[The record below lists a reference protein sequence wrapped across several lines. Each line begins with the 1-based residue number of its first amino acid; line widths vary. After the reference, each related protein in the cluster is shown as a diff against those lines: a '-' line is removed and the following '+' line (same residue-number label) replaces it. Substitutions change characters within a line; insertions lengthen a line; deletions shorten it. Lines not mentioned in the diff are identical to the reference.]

1 MKRRYSKILVPA
13 IGTALVVSMTAL
25 PVTGVPAASAATT
38 ANVNRSRA
46 NGSKFGVN
54 ATGKVTFWIRDA
66 TEAAALKLIPKF
78 NKTHKHL
85 KIITHVTSPN
95 DDTSQLAT
103 AIRAGDPPDLV
114 GLNDIDVPEF
124 SHEGALM
131 NITSD
136 VNALPYKSK
145 LSPGH
150 LALAAIGNQYYGVPY
165 LSDLSVLWYNK
176 DLFKQAGI
184 AAAPTTFAQIAADAK
199 KVSALSTPSK
209 PVYGLS
215 FAGDCQGCLG
225 FVMLPDV
232 WASGQHLISGPLGT
246 QKANIAHNA
255 PLKALLKVYAQVWA
269 GKEAPPSDR
278 TQDGTTWGQQFGKG
292 NVGLLPG
299 DYGFF
304 TTFEKEGLSPS
315 AFADVPLPSENGGHG
330 STFDGGDDFVIPEGA
345 KNPSGAWEVVKWFLA
360 KAQQEQYP
368 ADGESPVRSDIV
380 TPSFA
385 KKYIYDAV
393 ALDTLKW
400 GSVEYTLAYNA
411 VFNNPGSPWLKMF
424 DEAVY
429 SNNVNKA
436 LQIGQSGIQ
445 ATLDAADT

>member
-1 MKRRYSKILVPA
+1 MKRGKLLFVAPA
-13 IGTALVVSMTAL
+13 LAAAM
-25 PVTGVPAASAATT
+25 AASMVSAPVALAAAGTKVAAST
-38 ANVNRSRA
+38 
-46 NGSKFGVN
+46 FGVD
-54 ATGKVTFWIRDA
+54 ATGTVTFWIRDA
-66 TEAAALKLIPKF
+66 TESAALKLVPEF
-78 NKTHKHL
+78 NATHKNL
-85 KIITHVTSPN
+85 KIVIHVTSPN

-131 NITSD
+131 NITSY
-136 VNALPYKSK
+136 VNALAYKNA

-150 LALAAIGNQYYGVPY
+150 LALASIGNQYYGVPY

-176 DLFKQAGI
+176 ALFKQAGI
-184 AAAPTTFAQIAADAK
+184 AGPPTTFAEIATDSK
-199 KVSALSTPSK
+199 KISALGTAQK

-232 WASGQHLISGPLGT
+232 WASGQHLITGPLGS
-246 QKANIAHNA
+246 QKANIVDNQ
-255 PLKALLKVYAQVWA
+255 PLKALLGVYAGIWA
-269 GKEAPPSDR
+269 GKQAPPADQ
-278 TQDGTTWGQQFGKG
+278 TQDGTTWGQDFGKG
-292 NVGLLPG
+292 NVGMLPG

-304 TTFEKEGLSPS
+304 NTFEKAGLPTSD
-315 AFADVPLPSENGGHG
+315 FADVPLPSEYGGHG

-345 KNPSGAWEVVKWFLA
+345 KNPSGAWEVVQWFLA

-380 TPSFA
+380 NAAFA
-385 KKYIYDAV
+385 AKYPYDAV
-393 ALDTLKW
+393 ALNTLKY

-411 VFNNPGSPWLKMF
+411 IFNNPGSPWLKMF

-429 SNNVNKA
+429 SDNVNQA

-445 ATLDAADT
+445 STLNQADT

>member
-1 MKRRYSKILVPA
+1 MRQRYGRFLAPA
-13 IGTALVVSMTAL
+13 VGAAMVLSMTGIPTATAETHTR
-25 PVTGVPAASAATT
+25 VAAST
-38 ANVNRSRA
+38 
-46 NGSKFGVN
+46 FGVN
-54 ATGKVTFWIRDA
+54 ATGTVTFWIRDA
-66 TEAAALKLIPKF
+66 TESAALKLIPEF
-78 NKTHKHL
+78 NATHKNL
-85 KIITHVTSPN
+85 KIVDHVTSPN

-131 NITSD
+131 NLTSY
-136 VNALPYKSK
+136 VNALPYKSE

-176 DLFKQAGI
+176 VLFKQAGI
-184 AAAPTTFAQIAADAK
+184 TGPPTTFAQIASDAK
-199 KVSALSTPSK
+199 KVTALSTAAK

-225 FVMLPDV
+225 FVMLPDI
-232 WASGQHLISGPLGT
+232 WASGQHLITGPLGS
-246 QKANIAHNA
+246 QKANIVGNA
-255 PLKALLKVYAQVWA
+255 PLKSLLSVYAQIWA
-269 GKEAPPSDR
+269 GKEAPAADQ
-278 TQDGTTWGQQFGKG
+278 TQDGTTWGQDFGKG
-292 NVGLLPG
+292 NIGMLPG

-304 TTFEKEGLSPS
+304 NTFEKDGLATS

-345 KNPSGAWEVVKWFLA
+345 KNASGAWEVVQWFLA

-380 TPSFA
+380 NSAFA
-385 KKYIYDAV
+385 AKYPYDAV
-393 ALDTLKW
+393 ALDTLKY

-429 SNNVNKA
+429 NDNVNQA
-436 LQIGQSGIQ
+436 LQIGESGIQ
-445 ATLDAADT
+445 DTLNQADT

>member
-1 MKRRYSKILVPA
+1 MNRQLSRLAS
-13 IGTALVVSMTAL
+13 VSMA
-25 PVTGVPAASAATT
+25 AASTLLIGAPVAVAASPVPTSNS
-38 ANVNRSRA
+38 A
-46 NGSKFGVN
+46 FGVN
-54 ATGKVTFWIRDA
+54 ATGTVTFWIRDA
-66 TEAAALKLIPKF
+66 TDAAALKLIPEF
-78 NKTHKHL
+78 NREHKNL
-85 KIITHVTSPN
+85 KIVYHITSPN

-131 NITSD
+131 NLTSY
-136 VNALPYKSK
+136 VNALPYKSV

-176 DLFKQAGI
+176 ALFARAHI
-184 AAAPTTFAQIAADAK
+184 ARPPTTFAQIASDAAA
-199 KVSALSTPSK
+199 VSKLSTPSN

-225 FVMLPDV
+225 FVMLPDI
-232 WASGQHLISGPLGT
+232 WASGEHLITGPLGS
-246 QKANIAHNA
+246 QKANIEGNA
-255 PLKALLKVYAQVWA
+255 PLKSLLSVYAKIWHD
-269 GKEAPPSDR
+269 KEAPAADQ
-278 TQDGTTWGQQFGKG
+278 TQDGTTWGQDFGKG

-304 TTFEKEGLSPS
+304 NTFIKEGLS
-315 AFADVPLPSENGGHG
+315 AKDFADVPLPSENGGHG

-345 KNPSGAWEVVKWFLA
+345 KNASGAWEVVQWFLA
-360 KAQQEQYP
+360 KSQQAQYP

-380 TPSFA
+380 TSAFA
-385 KKYIYDAV
+385 SKYPYDAV
-393 ALDTLKW
+393 ALNTLKY

-411 VFNNPGSPWLKMF
+411 IFNNPGSPWLKMF

-429 SNNVNKA
+429 SDNVAQA
-436 LQIGQSGIQ
+436 LKIGQSGIQ
-445 ATLDAADT
+445 ATLDQADT

>member
-1 MKRRYSKILVPA
+1 MKRRYLRFVVPVVA
-13 IGTALVVSMTAL
+13 MATIVSMT
-25 PVTGVPAASAATT
+25 GVSAASAGTSARLK
-38 ANVNRSRA
+38 AESA
-46 NGSKFGVN
+46 FGVN
-54 ATGKVTFWIRDA
+54 ATGTVSFWIRDA
-66 TEAAALKLIPKF
+66 TEAAAVKLVPEF
-78 NKTHKHL
+78 NKTHPNL
-85 KIITHVTSPN
+85 KIVVHVTSPN

-136 VNALPYKSK
+136 VNALPYKSV

-165 LSDLSVLWYNK
+165 LSDLSVLWYNTA
-176 DLFKQAGI
+176 LFKKAGI
-184 AAAPTTFAQIAADAK
+184 AGPPTTFAEIASDAK
-199 KVSALSTPSK
+199 AITALGTSSS

-225 FVMLPDV
+225 FVMLPDI
-232 WASGQHLISGPLGT
+232 WASGQHLITGPLGT
-246 QKANIAHNA
+246 QTANIVNNA
-255 PLKALLKVYAQVWA
+255 PLKSLLSVYAQIWA
-269 GKEAPPSDR
+269 NKEAPPADQ
-278 TQDGTTWGQQFGKG
+278 TQNGTTWGQDFGKG
-292 NVGLLPG
+292 NIGMLPG

-304 TTFEKEGLSPS
+304 STFEKEGLPTSD
-315 AFADVPLPSENGGHG
+315 FADVPLPSENGGHG

-360 KAQQEQYP
+360 KAQQAQYP
-368 ADGESPVRSDIV
+368 GDGESPVRSDVV
-380 TPSFA
+380 TGSFA
-385 KKYIYDAV
+385 TKYPYDAV
-393 ALDTLKW
+393 ALNTLKY

-411 VFNNPGSPWLKMF
+411 VFNNPGAPWLAMF

-429 SNNVNKA
+429 SDNVAKG

-445 ATLDAADT
+445 ATLNAADT

>member
-1 MKRRYSKILVPA
+1 MRRSYVKLVALAVGPA
-13 IGTALVVSMTAL
+13 MVLTMTGA
-25 PVTGVPAASAATT
+25 PAASAGTT
-38 ANVNRSRA
+38 TMRPASP
-46 NGSKFGVN
+46 FGVN
-54 ATGKVTFWIRDA
+54 ATGTVTFWIRNA
-66 TEAAALKLIPKF
+66 TQSAALKLIPEF
-78 NKTHKHL
+78 NATHKNL
-85 KIITHVTSPN
+85 KIVYHVTSPN

-124 SHEGALM
+124 AHEGALL
-131 NITSD
+131 NITAD
-136 VNALPYKSK
+136 VNALPYKSV

-176 DLFKQAGI
+176 ALFSEAHISGP
-184 AAAPTTFAQIAADAK
+184 PTTFAEIAADAK
-199 KVSALSTPSK
+199 AVSALSTSSK

-225 FVMLPDV
+225 FVMLPDI
-232 WASGQHLISGPLGT
+232 WASGQHLIAGPLGNQT
-246 QKANIAHNA
+246 ANIVHNA
-255 PLKALLKVYAQVWA
+255 PLKSLLSVYAGIWA
-269 GKEAPPSDR
+269 SKEAPPADQ
-278 TQDGTTWGQQFGKG
+278 TQDGSTWGQDFGEG
-292 NVGLLPG
+292 NVGMLPG

-304 TTFEKEGLSPS
+304 STFEKEGLST
-315 AFADVPLPSENGGHG
+315 ADFADVPLPSENGGHG

-345 KNPSGAWEVVKWFLA
+345 KNPSGAWEVVQWFLA

-380 TPSFA
+380 NSAFA
-385 KKYIYDAV
+385 AKYPYDAV
-393 ALDTLKW
+393 ALNTLHY

-411 VFNNPGSPWLKMF
+411 VFNNPGSPWLAMF

-429 SNNVNKA
+429 KDNVNQA

-445 ATLDAADT
+445 ATLNQADS

>member
-1 MKRRYSKILVPA
+1 MNRTHAKFVVPVVA
-13 IGTALVVSMTAL
+13 VAMVVSM
-25 PVTGVPAASAATT
+25 TGVPAASAGTT
-38 ANVNRSRA
+38 ARLKADST
-46 NGSKFGVN
+46 FGVN
-54 ATGKVTFWIRDA
+54 ATGTVTFWIRDA
-66 TEAAALKLIPKF
+66 TESAALKLIPEF
-78 NKTHKHL
+78 NATHPNL
-85 KIITHVTSPN
+85 KIVYHVTSPN
-95 DDTSQLAT
+95 DDTSQLAA
-103 AIRAGDPPDLV
+103 AIRAGDPPDLD

-131 NITSD
+131 NITSY
-136 VNALPYKSK
+136 VNALPYKSV

-176 DLFKQAGI
+176 DLFKKAGI
-184 AAAPTTFAQIAADAK
+184 AGPPTTFAEIASDAK
-199 KVSALSTPSK
+199 AVTALSTPSN

-225 FVMLPDV
+225 FVMLPDI
-232 WASGQHLISGPLGT
+232 WASGQHLITGPLGT
-246 QKANIAHNA
+246 QTANIVNNA
-255 PLKALLKVYAQVWA
+255 PLKSLLSVYAADLGQ
-269 GKEAPPSDR
+269 KEAPPADQ
-278 TQDGTTWGQQFGKG
+278 TQDGTTWGQDFGKG
-292 NVGLLPG
+292 NIGMLPG

-304 TTFEKEGLSPS
+304 NTFEKEGLPTS

-380 TPSFA
+380 TSSFA
-385 KKYIYDAV
+385 TKYPYDAV
-393 ALDTLKW
+393 ALNTLQY

-411 VFNNPGSPWLKMF
+411 VFNNPGAPWLAMF

-429 SNNVNKA
+429 SDNVAKA

-445 ATLDAADT
+445 ATLNQADS

>member
-1 MKRRYSKILVPA
+1 MSRKNWKFVVPA
-13 IGTALVVSMTAL
+13 AGVATAMSLLGA
-25 PVTGVPAASAATT
+25 PAASAVTVRPAAST
-38 ANVNRSRA
+38 
-46 NGSKFGVN
+46 FGVN
-54 ATGKVTFWIRDA
+54 ATGTVTFWIRDA
-66 TEAAALKLIPKF
+66 TDSAALKLIPEF
-78 NKTHKHL
+78 NKTHKNL
-85 KIITHVTSPN
+85 KIVYHITAPN

-131 NITSD
+131 NLTSL
-136 VNALPYKSK
+136 VNALPYKAD

-165 LSDLSVLWYNK
+165 LSDLSVLWYNTA
-176 DLFKQAGI
+176 LFKEAGI
-184 AAAPTTFAQIAADAK
+184 SGPPTTFAQIAADAK
-199 KVSALSTPSK
+199 AVSKLSTPSK

-225 FVMLPDV
+225 FVMLPDI
-232 WASGQHLISGPLGT
+232 WASGQHLITGPLGS
-246 QKANIAHNA
+246 QKANIINNQ
-255 PLKALLKVYAQVWA
+255 PLKSLLSVYAQIWA
-269 GKEAPPSDR
+269 NKEAPAADQ
-278 TQDGTTWGQQFGKG
+278 TQDGTTWGQDFGKG

-304 TTFEKEGLSPS
+304 NTFEKEGLPTSD
-315 AFADVPLPSENGGHG
+315 FADVPLPSENGGHG

-360 KAQQEQYP
+360 KSQQEQYP
-368 ADGESPVRSDIV
+368 ADGESPVLTNIV
-380 TPSFA
+380 TPSFE
-385 KKYIYDAV
+385 KQYRYDAV
-393 ALDTLKW
+393 ALNTLKY

-429 SNNVNKA
+429 SDNINQA
-436 LQIGQSGIQ
+436 LKIGQSGIQ
-445 ATLDAADT
+445 ATLNAADS

>member
-1 MKRRYSKILVPA
+1 MRRRLTRLCVP
-13 IGTALVVSMTAL
+13 IVGTAMILTMTGM
-25 PVTGVPAASAATT
+25 PVASAGPKPDAST
-38 ANVNRSRA
+38 
-46 NGSKFGVN
+46 FGVN
-54 ATGKVTFWIRDA
+54 ATGTVSFWIRDA
-66 TEAAALKLIPKF
+66 TESAALKLIPEF
-78 NKTHKHL
+78 NASHPNL
-85 KIITHVTSPN
+85 KIVMHVTAPN

-131 NITSD
+131 NLTQY
-136 VNALPYKSK
+136 VNALPYKSV

-165 LSDLSVLWYNK
+165 LSDLSVLWINK
-176 DLFKQAGI
+176 ALFAQAHI
-184 AAAPTTFAQIAADAK
+184 SSPPTTFAEIASDAK
-199 KVSALSTPSK
+199 AISALSTAAK
-209 PVYGLS
+209 PIYGLS

-225 FVMLPDV
+225 FVMLPDI
-232 WASGQHLISGPLGT
+232 WASGQHLITGPLGSQT
-246 QKANIAHNA
+246 ANIVHNT
-255 PLKALLKVYAQVWA
+255 PLKDLLTVYANIWKN
-269 GKEAPPSDR
+269 KEAPAADQ
-278 TQDGTTWGQQFGKG
+278 TQDGTTWGQDFGKG
-292 NVGLLPG
+292 NVGMLPG

-304 TTFEKEGLSPS
+304 STYEKEGLPK
-315 AFADVPLPSENGGHG
+315 ADFEDVPLPADLGGHG

-345 KNPSGAWEVVKWFLA
+345 KNASGAWEVVQWFLA

-380 TPSFA
+380 TPALA
-385 KKYIYDAV
+385 KEYPYDAV
-393 ALDTLKW
+393 ALDTLKY

-411 VFNNPGSPWLKMF
+411 VFNNPGAPWLKMF

-429 SNNVNKA
+429 SDNVPQA

-445 ATLDAADT
+445 ATLNAADS

>member
-1 MKRRYSKILVPA
+1 
-13 IGTALVVSMTAL
+13 MTA
-25 PVTGVPAASAATT
+25 VAAQASTRAPAST
-38 ANVNRSRA
+38 
-46 NGSKFGVN
+46 FGVN
-54 ATGKVTFWIRDA
+54 ATGTVTFWIRDA
-66 TEAAALKLIPKF
+66 TEAAALKLIPEF
-78 NKTHKHL
+78 NATHKNL
-85 KIITHVTSPN
+85 KIVYHVTSPN

-131 NITSD
+131 NITQY
-136 VNALPYKSK
+136 VNALPYKSA

-176 DLFKQAGI
+176 HLFNEAHISGP
-184 AAAPTTFAQIAADAK
+184 PTTFAQIAADAK
-199 KVSALSTPSK
+199 AVSALSTPSK

-225 FVMLPDV
+225 FVMLPDI
-232 WASGQHLISGPLGT
+232 WASGQHLITGPLGS
-246 QKANIAHNA
+246 QKANIVGNG
-255 PLKALLKVYAQVWA
+255 PLKALLSVYAGIWA
-269 GKEAPPSDR
+269 NKEAPPADQ
-278 TQDGTTWGQQFGKG
+278 TQDGTTWGQDFGKG

-304 TTFEKEGLSPS
+304 TTFEKEGLPTSD
-315 AFADVPLPSENGGHG
+315 FADVPLPSENGGHG

-345 KNPSGAWEVVKWFLA
+345 KNPSGAWEVVQWFLA
-360 KAQQEQYP
+360 KSQQMQYA

-380 TPSFA
+380 TPAFA
-385 KKYIYDAV
+385 AKYPYDAV
-393 ALDTLKW
+393 ALDTLKY

-429 SNNVNKA
+429 SDNVSQA

-445 ATLDAADT
+445 QTLNEADS